1 MEKKLLQPHSIGV
14 LNIFSLDIINNEPLQ
29 KELMQCKLKQMNS
42 YVNIALALS
51 MLNMLCRGIAMPLD
65 FLNAKIY
72 FYHSL
77 SVFFMT
83 LIWKLLEM
91 KFLKATP
98 IIGVLHMIS
107 VTLFVNL
114 VLRNIFPGA
123 EFVDT
128 ETSPIKSMGSFS
140 YVLCCTFLNLD
151 FKQNLFFYAP
161 AFLVSSYFQISA
173 LIKEID

>member
-1 MEKKLLQPHSIGV
+1 
-14 LNIFSLDIINNEPLQ
+14 
-29 KELMQCKLKQMNS
+29 MNS

-51 MLNMLCRGIAMPLD
+51 MLNILCRGIAMS
-65 FLNAKIY
+65 LNVFNANTY

-77 SVFFMT
+77 SVFLVN
-83 LIWKLLEM
+83 LIWKLLQM
-91 KFLKATP
+91 KFVKATP

-128 ETSPIKSMGSFS
+128 ETSHIKSMGSFG
-140 YVLCCTFLNLD
+140 YVFCCTFLNLD

-173 LIKEID
+173 LVKEIDYTEPF